1 MKIVICGLGKV
12 GEVLSRDLSREQQ
25 DVITIDQNEQR
36 LRNLMMAVDITG
48 VVGGG
53 SFLNVQMEAG
63 VNEAD
68 VFIAVT
74 PDDETNIMAAITAKT
89 IGAKYVIARVRS
101 PEYFR
106 QIDFMRESLGIDM
119 LINPD
124 LEAAREI
131 KNIMIFPSALS
142 VEHFGGGKIFIV
154 EAEVEAGSVLVGKS
168 LKEIGRRHG
177 NVLVGVVES
186 GDDIFIPDGNYIV
199 EVGDHLFVS
208 GEPEEILLF
217 LRTIRGAIEKPK
229 SALIIGGG
237 RITRYL
243 LSMLKTQKTRLK
255 VIEYDEKI
263 ADKLATRYPEAEIV
277 CADGTDQNVLREER
291 VANYDYVIALTG
303 IDEENMLISLYATQQ
318 GVKNTVTKVNRTN
331 LLKVL
336 ENAGLQAIITP
347 NKLIAD
353 QLIRL
358 VRSLQNSSGPGIEGF
373 YRISDSKVE
382 ILQFHVAADSPVCGR
397 TLRELQTKPGL
408 LLLCLMRQK
417 EIIFPGGND
426 CMQPGDSAVVV
437 TTEPNFQDIK
447 DILLES

>member
-131 KNIMIFPSALS
+131 K
-142 VEHFGGGKIFIV
+142 
-154 EAEVEAGSVLVGKS
+154 
-168 LKEIGRRHG
+168 
-177 NVLVGVVES
+177 
-186 GDDIFIPDGNYIV
+186 
-199 EVGDHLFVS
+199 
-208 GEPEEILLF
+208 IL
-217 LRTIRGAIEKPK
+217 
-229 SALIIGGG
+229 
-237 RITRYL
+237 
-243 LSMLKTQKTRLK
+243 
-255 VIEYDEKI
+255 
-263 ADKLATRYPEAEIV
+263 
-277 CADGTDQNVLREER
+277 
-291 VANYDYVIALTG
+291 
-303 IDEENMLISLYATQQ
+303 
-318 GVKNTVTKVNRTN
+318 
-331 LLKVL
+331 
-336 ENAGLQAIITP
+336 
-347 NKLIAD
+347 
-353 QLIRL
+353 
-358 VRSLQNSSGPGIEGF
+358 
-373 YRISDSKVE
+373 
-382 ILQFHVAADSPVCGR
+382 
-397 TLRELQTKPGL
+397 
-408 LLLCLMRQK
+408 
-417 EIIFPGGND
+417 
-426 CMQPGDSAVVV
+426 
-437 TTEPNFQDIK
+437 
-447 DILLES
+447 

>member
-25 DVITIDQNEQR
+25 DVITIDQDEQR
-36 LRNLMMAVDITG
+36 LRDLIMAVDVTG

-53 SFLNVQMEAG
+53 SFLNIQMEAG

-168 LKEIGRRHG
+168 LKEIGRGYG

-186 GDDIFIPDGNYIV
+186 GDNIFIPDGNYVV
-199 EVGDHLFVS
+199 EADDHLFIS

-229 SALIIGGG
+229 SALIVGGG

-255 VIEYDEKI
+255 VIEYDEKV
-263 ADKLATRYPEAEIV
+263 ADKLATRYPEVEIV
-277 CADGTDQNVLREER
+277 CADGTDQDILREER
-291 VANYDYVIALTG
+291 LANYDYVIALTG
-303 IDEENMLISLYATQQ
+303 IDEENL
-318 GVKNTVTKVNRTN
+318 
-331 LLKVL
+331 
-336 ENAGLQAIITP
+336 
-347 NKLIAD
+347 
-353 QLIRL
+353 
-358 VRSLQNSSGPGIEGF
+358 
-373 YRISDSKVE
+373 
-382 ILQFHVAADSPVCGR
+382 
-397 TLRELQTKPGL
+397 
-408 LLLCLMRQK
+408 
-417 EIIFPGGND
+417 
-426 CMQPGDSAVVV
+426 
-437 TTEPNFQDIK
+437 
-447 DILLES
+447 

>member
-25 DVITIDQNEQR
+25 DVITIDQDEQR
-36 LRNLMMAVDITG
+36 LRDLIMAVDVTG

-53 SFLNVQMEAG
+53 SFLNIQMEAG

-168 LKEIGRRHG
+168 LKEIGRGYG

-186 GDDIFIPDGNYIV
+186 GDNIFIPDGNYVV
-199 EVGDHLFVS
+199 EADDHLFIS

-229 SALIIGGG
+229 SALIVGGG

-255 VIEYDEKI
+255 VIEYDEKV
-263 ADKLATRYPEAEIV
+263 ADKLATRYPEVEIV
-277 CADGTDQNVLREER
+277 CADGTDQDILREER
-291 VANYDYVIALTG
+291 LANYDYVIALTG
-303 IDEENMLISLYATQQ
+303 ID
-318 GVKNTVTKVNRTN
+318 
-331 LLKVL
+331 
-336 ENAGLQAIITP
+336 
-347 NKLIAD
+347 
-353 QLIRL
+353 
-358 VRSLQNSSGPGIEGF
+358 
-373 YRISDSKVE
+373 
-382 ILQFHVAADSPVCGR
+382 
-397 TLRELQTKPGL
+397 
-408 LLLCLMRQK
+408 
-417 EIIFPGGND
+417 
-426 CMQPGDSAVVV
+426 
-437 TTEPNFQDIK
+437 
-447 DILLES
+447 